1 MSPAQV
7 WRQYPVLFT
16 RCTWM
21 DRVAVDT
28 LSKVEHLFDRDAD
41 EQASVD
47 SVSCRTRQRR
57 DSYHQS
63 MAAYGAQ
70 PVLSIRSEL
79 WSFWTHGRRVE
90 RLGYAAG
97 ALLIA
102 SGVIHIALLLGS
114 GASWDGPLSLRK
126 AITFGLSF
134 GLTSIAIA
142 WVTSFLLLRD
152 RTRTMLLGAFT
163 AACVLETALVSLQV
177 WRGVPSHFNLE
188 TTFDG
193 LVARTLAAGGATLVA
208 VIGALA
214 VAAFRADPRLP
225 LSLRIAIRAGFAAL
239 VCAMA
244 VGGLM
249 IAKGMLLVV
258 SGNPQAAYAMGG
270 TLRPTHFAMM
280 HGILLLPGLAWL
292 LSFADWTEARRLRLV
307 LAAVFSYALFAG
319 AIAAGNLGG
328 LDLLSLPFVTSAG
341 LGAAGLLATAIV
353 AVRAVRDPVTS
364 SRTHQPARAS

>member
-1 MSPAQV
+1 M
-7 WRQYPVLFT
+7 
-16 RCTWM
+16 
-21 DRVAVDT
+21 DT
-28 LSKVEHLFDRDAD
+28 LSKVEHLFVDRDVD
-41 EQASVD
+41 EKESVD
-47 SVSCRTRQRR
+47 NVACRTRQRR
-57 DSYHQS
+57 DSYHRL
-63 MAAYGAQ
+63 MTACRAQ
-70 PVLSIRSEL
+70 PVQSIRGEL
-79 WSFWTHGRRVE
+79 SSFWTDGRRVE

-134 GLTSIAIA
+134 GMTSIAIA
-142 WVTSFLLLRD
+142 WVTSFLQLRG

-163 AACVLETALVSLQV
+163 AACVFETALVSLQV

-208 VIGALA
+208 VIGALT

-225 LSLRIAIRAGFAAL
+225 LSLRIAIRAGFVLL
-239 VCAMA
+239 VCAMV

-249 IAKGMLLVV
+249 IAKGMLLVLA
-258 SGNPQAAYAMGG
+258 GNPQAAYTLGG

-292 LSFADWTEARRLRLV
+292 LSFADWTEARRVKLV

-319 AIAAGNLGG
+319 TIAAGNLGG
-328 LDLLSLPFVTSAG
+328 LDLLSFPIVTIAG
-341 LGAAGLLATAIV
+341 LGAVGLLVTAIV
-353 AVRAVRDPVTS
+353 VVRAVRDPVTS
-364 SRTHQPARAS
+364 SRTHQSARAS